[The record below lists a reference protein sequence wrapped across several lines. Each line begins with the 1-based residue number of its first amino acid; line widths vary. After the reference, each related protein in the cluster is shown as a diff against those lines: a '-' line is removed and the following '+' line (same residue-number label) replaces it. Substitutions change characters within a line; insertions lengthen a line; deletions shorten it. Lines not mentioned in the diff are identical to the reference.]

1 MTFAEQTASDL
12 GVFFNDDEFAESAIY
27 AGTAITVVE
36 ADTGERQTGQ
46 PGFITPMFTIY
57 LKASDVARPKA
68 GDAVIFRGMSCRVGP
83 WPVSEGGVWKVDLI
97 QHTGQV

>member
-1 MTFAEQTASDL
+1 MTFKTQITTDTPL
-12 GVFFNDDEFAESAIY
+12 FFNEDEFAESAIY

-83 WPVSEGGVWKVDLI
+83 WPISEGGVWKVDLI
-97 QHTGQV
+97 QHTVQV